1 MTERLQKLIARS
13 GLCSRRAAEEL
24 LAAGRVRVNGE
35 VAALGDRADPA
46 CDRIEVDG
54 KPLAAA
60 PELVYLMLNK
70 PRGYVTTLADERG
83 RATAAELV
91 ADCDTRVFPV
101 GRLDKDTEGLLL
113 FTDDGMLDVRLL
125 RPERHVEKEYE
136 YRAFGHLDEAALRQL
151 ETGVVLAEGQPLS
164 RPARAALLAHTTIGE
179 SEAYLPERFREK
191 YLKNSGRPVTV
202 GKLWITEGRKHQV
215 KLMVKAVGAHVFY
228 LKRWAIG
235 PVRLDAA
242 LAPGA
247 YRPLTPEELHAL
259 GL

>member
-35 VAALGDRADPA
+35 VSALGDRADPA

-101 GRLDKDTEGLLL
+101 GRLDRDSEGLLL
-113 FTDDGMLDVRLL
+113 MTNDG
-125 RPERHVEKEYE
+125 
-136 YRAFGHLDEAALRQL
+136 
-151 ETGVVLAEGQPLS
+151 TLA
-164 RPARAALLAHTTIGE
+164 
-179 SEAYLPERFREK
+179 
-191 YLKNSGRPVTV
+191 
-202 GKLWITEGRKHQV
+202 
-215 KLMVKAVGAHVFY
+215 
-228 LKRWAIG
+228 
-235 PVRLDAA
+235 
-242 LAPGA
+242 
-247 YRPLTPEELHAL
+247 
-259 GL
+259 